1 MRCVGRLFPLVAVL
15 AAMVG
20 CKKESGFDGEGMPP
34 AKDWNAEQAGTEV
47 RPMPQPSSGFHG
59 GGAGFH
65 GTDDQE
71 GEAPSDDMQG
81 AMPPNDDIHGRTPP
95 NDSIHGGGGGMS
107 SVPQLPP
114 PNPDRAMDPTHRIAG
129 VIKLGPKAKG
139 KATAGTT
146 VFVVAKHF
154 DATGNPT
161 GAPLAVARLLWQDDL
176 PFELTEAN
184 AMIDGTQ
191 LTGEVIVTAH
201 YDQDS
206 EARSKQPG
214 DILGQVRV
222 TVPADHVTIALD
234 DVVK

>member
-1 MRCVGRLFPLVAVL
+1 MRLLPLAAVV

-20 CKKESGFDGEGMPP
+20 CKKESGFDGEGLPP
-34 AKDWNAEQAGTEV
+34 AKDWNAEQAGAEV

-59 GGAGFH
+59 GGGGFH
-65 GTDDQE
+65 GTAPTDDQE

-81 AMPPNDDIHGRTPP
+81 AVPP
-95 NDSIHGGGGGMS
+95 NDSIHGGGGAS
-107 SVPQLPP
+107 QVPALPP
-114 PNPDRAMDPTHRIAG
+114 PDPDRAIDPTHRIAG

-139 KATAGTT
+139 KAVAGTT

-161 GAPLAVARLLWQDDL
+161 GAPLAVARLIWKDDL
-176 PFELTEAN
+176 PFELTEVN
-184 AMIDGTQ
+184 AMIAGTE

-214 DILGQVRV
+214 DILGQTRV
-222 TVPADHVTIALD
+222 KVPADHVTVQLD
-234 DVVK
+234 DVVP